1 MSHWLMLP
9 LTSKTDTHTVMS
21 QGRVNI
27 IMLEIRVQNRFPP
40 WM

>member
-40 WM
+40 SM